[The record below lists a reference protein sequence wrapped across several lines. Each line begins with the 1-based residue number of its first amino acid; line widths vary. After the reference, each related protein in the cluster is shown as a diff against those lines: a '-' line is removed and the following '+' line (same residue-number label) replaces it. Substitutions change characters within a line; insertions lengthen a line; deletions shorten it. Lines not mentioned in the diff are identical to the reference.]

1 MDTTC
6 QDGNTPC
13 LLILTPL
20 RDRNSIFLN
29 CQTGKSRWTSRLGQ
43 TNVSCRTQLQCDS
56 LVLSWLSAAMGT
68 PPYSALESVGLSSI
82 ASIIVWDGNHWP
94 LSGLRVSFFFFFYRI
109 QPWIIIFFLLP
120 LKFCLNFCFFGVL
133 WSKRKRIIHQGTFD
147 RYK

>member
-20 RDRNSIFLN
+20 RDRNSIFLI

-94 LSGLRVSFFFFFYRI
+94 LSGLRVSFFFFLQDSTLDNNILSPSFEI
-109 QPWIIIFFLLP
+109 LPELLFLWGP
-120 LKFCLNFCFFGVL
+120 LE
-133 WSKRKRIIHQGTFD
+133 
-147 RYK
+147 